1 VKEGVTR
8 IWPCRAAAI
17 ADRANPKH
25 SKVTTGL
32 LTRAIVER
40 DYLRVSYITDLM
52 AAKAGRVTAYEPGC
66 VLGEDPVTFVGL
78 EEPDALPQGSQVF
91 TLNRLREL
99 VPA

>member
-1 VKEGVTR
+1 MHGQSKRHTHAPCDEHGGR
-8 IWPCRAAAI
+8 I
-17 ADRANPKH
+17 
-25 SKVTTGL
+25 TTGL

-52 AAKAGRVTAYEPGC
+52 AARAGRVTAYEPGC
-66 VLGEDPVTFVGL
+66 VLGQDPVTFVGL
-78 EEPDALPQGSQVF
+78 EQPEELPGGPQVF